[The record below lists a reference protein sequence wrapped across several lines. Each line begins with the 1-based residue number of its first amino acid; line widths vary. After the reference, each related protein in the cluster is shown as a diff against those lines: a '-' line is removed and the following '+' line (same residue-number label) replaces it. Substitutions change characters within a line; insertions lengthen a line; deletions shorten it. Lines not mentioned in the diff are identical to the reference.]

1 MKKQLIADKNSEIIL
16 PVVLTLLVQAMV
28 SMSAVAV
35 PVLMAVAA
43 GELNV
48 PPSSIGIFMS
58 LIYLG
63 ATVVSPASG
72 YFIEKFGPIGV
83 SQICLIL
90 CAIGMVAIS
99 APYVSIMILGA
110 LMMGIGYGPVTPAS
124 SHLLVRTTPI
134 SKLSVVFSIKQTGVP
149 AGGALAGAIVPHLI
163 LLWGWKISAVLVG
176 LLSLILGIS
185 LLPYRKKFDTE
196 TSSLSRFSWKNA
208 IESVKMVILH
218 NELRLIVISSFFFS
232 TMQLC
237 LVSFIVIYLIEDVR
251 LTLVR
256 AGILLSTAQGG
267 GIIGRIV
274 WGAMVDRGV
283 NPRLMLGILGIAM
296 ASGALLSAAF
306 SPQWPF
312 FALIIVCTLFGA
324 FAIGWNGVYLA
335 EVARVAKPE
344 FAGMA
349 TGGSLFFTFAGVLIG
364 LPVFSLII
372 EKSGSYPLGFAIIAL
387 STVICGI
394 SLLLSCK
401 SRQINS

>member
-1 MKKQLIADKNSEIIL
+1 ML
-16 PVVLTLLVQAMV
+16 PVTLTLLIQALV

-48 PPSSIGIFMS
+48 PSSSVGIFMS
-58 LIYLG
+58 LIYLS
-63 ATVVSPASG
+63 ATLISPVSG
-72 YFIEKFGPIGV
+72 FFIERFGPIGV

-90 CAIGMVAIS
+90 CALGLGAIS
-99 APYVSIMILGA
+99 IPYVPVIILGA
-110 LMMGIGYGPVTPAS
+110 LIMGIGYGPVTPAS
-124 SHLLVRTTPI
+124 SHLLVRTTPLSMI
-134 SKLSVVFSIKQTGVP
+134 SVVFSVKQTGVP
-149 AGGALAGAIVPHLI
+149 AGGALAGVIVPHLI
-163 LLWGWKISAVLVG
+163 VFWGWKISAILVG
-176 LLSLILGIS
+176 VFSLILAIS
-185 LLPYRKKFDTE
+185 LLPYRKKYDTE

-208 IESVKMVILH
+208 IESVKMAVLS
-218 NELRLIVISSFFFS
+218 NELRRIVISSFFFS

-237 LVSFIVIYLIEDVR
+237 LVSFIVIYLIEDVKM
-251 LTLVR
+251 TLIR
-256 AGILLSTAQGG
+256 AGIVLSAAQGG

-296 ASGALLSAAF
+296 AAGALTTAAF
-306 SPQWPF
+306 SPEWPF
-312 FALIIVCTLFGA
+312 FAVMLVCALFGA

-372 EKSGSYPLGFAIIAL
+372 EKSGSYPLGFAVIAV
-387 STVICGI
+387 STFVCGI
-394 SLLLSCK
+394 ALLLSRK
-401 SRQINS
+401 SG